1 MAKKQFK
8 AESKRLLD
16 LMINSIY
23 THQEIF
29 LREIISNA
37 SDAIDKLAY
46 QALTDEKVGLNRSD
60 FAIELKPDETARTLT
75 VSDNGVGMDKD
86 EMENNLG
93 TICRSGS
100 LQFKQALDKD
110 KAADTDIIGQFGV
123 GFYSAFMVA
132 DKVTVISKKYGSDEA
147 WKWESE
153 GADGYTMTPC
163 ERANAGTD
171 VIMQLK
177 ADTDDEKYSRFLKTW
192 ELQQLVRKYSDYIRY
207 PIRMAVEKSRMKE
220 GTEKNETPEYET
232 YTEVE
237 TLNSMVP
244 IWNKNKKDVTDEEY
258 NNFYKEK
265 FFDFEDPLAVI
276 HAKDDSDVD
285 SIHEDLRHQ
294 ILDCKDVHKVD
305 SSTDSM
311 DFFNHM
317 PRWLGKF
324 LVWILTRLDIHGWI
338 PASIIETDP
347 YYTTCVISNLGSI
360 KLNCGYHHLTNW
372 GTCSVFCIIGE
383 KSKRPVYHED
393 GTIEMREMLDLG
405 LTIDERLADG
415 YYYSKTIRLLKTLL
429 ENPELLETPANQEV
443 AY

>member
-1 MAKKQFK
+1 MEKKKRRWGDRKDGVLLRDLDGMHFITPLIYPNRCDNEAYIRETIDLTNMNAYLKMNRFIANKNFYQRNEVSMSFVVKKQF
-8 AESKRLLD
+8 A
-16 LMINSIY
+16 
-23 THQEIF
+23 
-29 LREIISNA
+29 
-37 SDAIDKLAY
+37 
-46 QALTDEKVGLNRSD
+46 
-60 FAIELKPDETARTLT
+60 
-75 VSDNGVGMDKD
+75 
-86 EMENNLG
+86 
-93 TICRSGS
+93 
-100 LQFKQALDKD
+100 
-110 KAADTDIIGQFGV
+110 
-123 GFYSAFMVA
+123 
-132 DKVTVISKKYGSDEA
+132 DEA
-147 WKWESE
+147 AE
-153 GADGYTMTPC
+153 A
-163 ERANAGTD
+163 
-171 VIMQLK
+171 
-177 ADTDDEKYSRFLKTW
+177 
-192 ELQQLVRKYSDYIRY
+192 
-207 PIRMAVEKSRMKE
+207 
-220 GTEKNETPEYET
+220 
-232 YTEVE
+232 
-237 TLNSMVP
+237 
-244 IWNKNKKDVTDEEY
+244 
-258 NNFYKEK
+258 
-265 FFDFEDPLAVI
+265 LAVI